1 MRALK
6 RSALAVLALLP
17 LAACAG
23 MPMTNPNVSPPRV
36 MPDGR
41 VVQPPPTGW
50 PSYNNG
56 GESGGSG
63 GRN

>member
-1 MRALK
+1 MRGFNRLMIVI
-6 RSALAVLALLP
+6 LAGLP
-17 LAACAG
+17 LAACG
-23 MPMTNPNVSPPRV
+23 MTDPNVSLPRT
-36 MPDGR
+36 MADGKTY
-41 VVQPPPTGW
+41 QPPPGGW